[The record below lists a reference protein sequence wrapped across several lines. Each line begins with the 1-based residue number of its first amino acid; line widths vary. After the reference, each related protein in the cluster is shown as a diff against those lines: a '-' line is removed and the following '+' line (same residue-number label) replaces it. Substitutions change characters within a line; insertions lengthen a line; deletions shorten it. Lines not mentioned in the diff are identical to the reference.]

1 MQQFFRAQITSF
13 ISTLVDFSLTFFL
26 VEICHQY
33 YMLAVASGAVAGAI
47 VNFSI
52 NRFWSFRATEN
63 TIRNQSFKYML
74 VWTGSLLLNLSGTYI
89 LTQFLFVNYLLS
101 KTTTAV
107 AVGLGFNYTLQKY
120 YVFATK
126 KSS

>member
-1 MQQFFRAQITSF
+1 MQQFFRAQITSL
-13 ISTLVDFSLTFFL
+13 ISTLVDFALTYFL

-33 YMLAVASGAVAGAI
+33 YMLAVAAGAVAGAI

-52 NRFWSFRATEN
+52 NRFWSFEATDH
-63 TIRNQSFKYML
+63 TIRTQGFKYAL
-74 VWTGSLLLNLSGTYI
+74 VWMGSLLLNLSGTYI
-89 LTQFLFVNYLLS
+89 LTQFFSMNYLVS
-101 KTTTAV
+101 KIMTAV